1 VADCCHPQE
10 VTGVQNSVEAAIIIT
25 DKNTSNTTSTPETTT
40 LASSSSSSSSSCL
53 ERFQESLLFS
63 TFSVDEGNT
72 ERGRESERVCTA
84 VVTTAEATSRSYWM
98 CLLASVAR
106 SSRNLFLDR

>member
-25 DKNTSNTTSTPETTT
+25 VKNTSNTTSTPETTT
-40 LASSSSSSSSSCL
+40 LAFSSSSCCL

-63 TFSVDEGNT
+63 T
-72 ERGRESERVCTA
+72 
-84 VVTTAEATSRSYWM
+84 
-98 CLLASVAR
+98 L
-106 SSRNLFLDR
+106 

>member
-1 VADCCHPQE
+1 VVDCCHPQE

-40 LASSSSSSSSSCL
+40 LASSSSSSSCL

-63 TFSVDEGNT
+63 TF
-72 ERGRESERVCTA
+72 
-84 VVTTAEATSRSYWM
+84 
-98 CLLASVAR
+98 
-106 SSRNLFLDR
+106 

>member
-1 VADCCHPQE
+1 VADCCHPQG

-40 LASSSSSSSSSCL
+40 VASSSSSCV

-63 TFSVDEGNT
+63 TF
-72 ERGRESERVCTA
+72 
-84 VVTTAEATSRSYWM
+84 
-98 CLLASVAR
+98 
-106 SSRNLFLDR
+106 

>member
-25 DKNTSNTTSTPETTT
+25 DENTSNTTSTPETTT
-40 LASSSSSSSSSCL
+40 LASSSSSSSCL

-84 VVTTAEATSRSYWM
+84 VVTTAEGTSRSYWI

>member
-40 LASSSSSSSSSCL
+40 LASSSSSSSCV

-63 TFSVDEGNT
+63 TF
-72 ERGRESERVCTA
+72 
-84 VVTTAEATSRSYWM
+84 
-98 CLLASVAR
+98 
-106 SSRNLFLDR
+106 

>member
-40 LASSSSSSSSSCL
+40 LASSSSSSSSCL

-72 ERGRESERVCTA
+72 ERGRERERVCTA
-84 VVTTAEATSRSYWM
+84 VVTTAEGTSRSYWM